1 VRILIFSVDRY
12 LFATTCNV
20 EFAYNKT
27 MKSRFLCS
35 ASALPVLLAGPAM
48 AADMPLKAP
57 PPPPA
62 TLFSWTGFYAGLN
75 AGGSW
80 SRARSDFGIS
90 SFATSIA
97 ASDSVG
103 PDGVIGGGQLGY
115 NWQLD
120 PNWLIGA
127 EADIQASGEK
137 ASSTRF
143 DTVDVEGV
151 TTNYETK
158 IEWFGTARGRF
169 GYVFDRRI
177 LLYATGG
184 LAYGRVS
191 ISGTSSDIFGGATLS
206 STAFSNADVNTG
218 WTAGGGVESVAWD
231 PRWTWKVEYLY
242 LDLGTLDAA
251 VSSGLTTTHATTKF
265 TDHVVRGG
273 LNFHF

>member
-1 VRILIFSVDRY
+1 
-12 LFATTCNV
+12 
-20 EFAYNKT
+20 

-35 ASALPVLLAGPAM
+35 VGALPILLAGPAI

-62 TLFSWTGFYAGLN
+62 AVFGWTGFYAGLN
-75 AGGSW
+75 VGGSW
-80 SRARSDFGIS
+80 GRALSDFSIS
-90 SFATSIA
+90 GLGTTVA
-97 ASDSVG
+97 ASDSVS

-120 PNWLIGA
+120 PNWLIGV

-143 DTVDVEGV
+143 DTVDGEGV

-158 IEWFGTARGRF
+158 IEWFGTARGRV
-169 GYVFDRRI
+169 GYVFDRRF

-191 ISGTSSDIFGGATLS
+191 ISGTSTALS
-206 STAFSNADVNTG
+206 SIAFSKADVNAG
-218 WTAGGGVESVAWD
+218 WTAGGGVEGVAWD
-231 PRWTWKVEYLY
+231 PRLTWKVEYLY
-242 LDLGTLDAA
+242 LDLGTIDPAIA
-251 VSSGLTTTHATTKF
+251 SGLTIHVTSKF
-265 TDHVVRGG
+265 TDNIVRAG

>member
-1 VRILIFSVDRY
+1 MNR
-12 LFATTCNV
+12 
-20 EFAYNKT
+20 
-27 MKSRFLCS
+27 RFLRS
-35 ASALPVLLAGPAM
+35 ATALPVLFAGPAI
-48 AADMPLKAP
+48 AADMPVKAP
-57 PPPPA
+57 PPPAPV
-62 TLFSWTGFYAGLN
+62 FSWSGFYAGLN

-80 SRARSDFGIS
+80 GSARSDFGIS
-90 SFATSIA
+90 SFSSIA
-97 ASDSVG
+97 ASDFVS

-158 IEWFGTARGRF
+158 IEWFGTARGRL

-191 ISGTSSDIFGGATLS
+191 ISGTSTDMFGTLTLS
-206 STAFSNADVNTG
+206 STAFSNADVNAG
-218 WTAGGGVESVAWD
+218 WTAGGGVEGAAWD

-242 LDLGTLDAA
+242 LDLGSLDAA
-251 VSSGLTTTHATTKF
+251 VSSGLTTTYATTKF
-265 TDHVVRGG
+265 TDNVVRAG

>member
-1 VRILIFSVDRY
+1 
-12 LFATTCNV
+12 
-20 EFAYNKT
+20 

-35 ASALPVLLAGPAM
+35 VSALSILLAGPAI

-57 PPPPA
+57 PPPPPPA
-62 TLFSWTGFYAGLN
+62 TVFSWTGFYAGLN

-80 SRARSDFGIS
+80 GRARSDFAIS
-90 SFATSIA
+90 GFATTVA
-97 ASDSVG
+97 ASDSVS

-120 PNWLIGA
+120 PNWLIGV

-143 DTVDVEGV
+143 DTVDGEGV

-158 IEWFGTARGRF
+158 IEWFGTARGRV
-169 GYVFDRRI
+169 GYVFDRRF

-191 ISGTSSDIFGGATLS
+191 ISGTSTALS
-206 STAFSNADVNTG
+206 SIAFSKADVNAG
-218 WTAGGGVESVAWD
+218 WTAGGGVEGVAWD
-231 PRWTWKVEYLY
+231 PRLTWKVEYLY
-242 LDLGTLDAA
+242 LDLGTIDPAIA
-251 VSSGLTTTHATTKF
+251 SGLTIHVTSKF
-265 TDHVVRGG
+265 TDNIVRAG

>member
-1 VRILIFSVDRY
+1 MHRLVLG
-12 LFATTCNV
+12 LLATT
-20 EFAYNKT
+20 
-27 MKSRFLCS
+27 
-35 ASALPVLLAGPAM
+35 ALATCGAEALAGNPAVN
-48 AADMPLKAP
+48 PPYPTPAP
-57 PPPPA
+57 ELDP
-62 TLFSWTGFYAGLN
+62 WMGWYAGGN

-80 SRARSDFGIS
+80 GRAQSDFIIS
-90 SFATSIA
+90 GFATSIA
-97 ASDSVG
+97 ASDSDS

-115 NWQLD
+115 NWQLN

-127 EADIQASGEK
+127 EADIQASGET

-143 DTVDVEGV
+143 DTVDFEGV
-151 TTNYETK
+151 TTNFETK
-158 IEWFGTARGRF
+158 IDWFGTVRGRL
-169 GYVFDRRI
+169 GYLFDRRT

-191 ISGTSSDIFGGATLS
+191 ISGTSSTIIGGAT
-206 STAFSNADVNTG
+206 AFSDADVNTG

-251 VSSGLTTTHATTKF
+251 VSSGLTTTRATTKF
-265 TDHVVRGG
+265 TDHVLRAG

>member
-1 VRILIFSVDRY
+1 VCGFWSFSVDRY

-35 ASALPVLLAGPAM
+35 VSALPILLAGPAI
-48 AADMPLKAP
+48 AADMPLKAL
-57 PPPPA
+57 PPA
-62 TLFSWTGFYAGLN
+62 TVFSWTGFYAGLN

-80 SRARSDFGIS
+80 GRARSDFGIS
-90 SFATSIA
+90 GFATTVA
-97 ASDSVG
+97 TSDSVS

-120 PNWLIGA
+120 PNWLIGV

-158 IEWFGTARGRF
+158 IEWFGTARGRL

-191 ISGTSSDIFGGATLS
+191 ISGMSSDIFGGATLS

-218 WTAGGGVESVAWD
+218 WTAGGGVAGLAWN

-242 LDLGTLDAA
+242 LDLGSLDAA

-273 LNFHF
+273 LDFHF